1 MTTRNIQCFNSLVR
15 RAKYV
20 WPMFAAILIL
30 PVAYQLLAQNIAE
43 PEPDVTPAIQAMVKT
58 LLTENADPSLRQ
70 VQAQALLQYP
80 NAEQA
85 QRALINIL
93 KSDNNTSAKII
104 ICQAV
109 AAQPNPLL
117 TASKQPELS
126 PDFINPLFKALLSDN
141 AELSAVA
148 AQALSKCRDG
158 VPGKL
163 SRMALDD
170 KKAPAHRLAAISAL
184 ALLPGKEP
192 ILALAELLNDQQP
205 EQIRQRAAQNLA
217 HMLLPY
223 PPKNLDDFIRQF
235 NQQYLPQI
243 KNTDAES
250 FSLWQWERI
259 KQELDQARIA
269 KNIQQ
274 QQSLKWFNK
283 YIGQLTLEFNAKAQ
297 PAERLEFLKKILLNQ
312 PESLLRVWAL
322 ERIRQWSSSEA
333 VQTGPMAKQLVDLAK
348 TFITDPNPQVRRLT
362 AQTLALLVEQAKT
375 TAPTLMEQ
383 LAKEN
388 DPLTQA
394 ALLQALGSF
403 EHTPAAEPALQ
414 LLDADNP
421 TVVSRAA
428 RALGKIAASQA
439 DPPARELVENI
450 AQALTRNY
458 TRFANTAEVRL
469 DFIQA
474 MRKIASM
481 EQYIALASDTF
492 NTILT
497 EALND
502 SSERIRSETVYAL
515 AEIHREKVLS
525 LLLQPKNLLDD
536 PDTAVRLAVI
546 GVIQSYPDKKLLTPL
561 RQRLLLEKNTEV
573 ANHICAAFGK
583 ILTTQSMESIHT
595 WTVNLK
601 NATNN
606 GAPNK
611 QELILCDQV
620 VGILAEKINQA
631 KAAGRK
637 FPPEYEI
644 LILNHQAELALRKNQ
659 PEYAVNRLLALIKLN
674 QADQKQTNLWRQQIL
689 RIALQYPQDQTLLP
703 SAQEHLKVL
712 LTTPAA
718 APLLTEIDQI
728 CQNSLQKDDDTL
740 HAARII
746 VHLILPLQ
754 NLLPDDA
761 KSAWEKHRMQAALLL
776 IDSQETLLAAGE
788 NAKENPKT
796 IDLLV
801 QLYPKLNNYPF
812 TESLENRRA
821 ALAKFRTM
829 IQPPPEETTDA
840 LETYPPNDPNAAKPI
855 SNNTSLLRSF
865 KVIDDAK

>member
-15 RAKYV
+15 RAKYA
-20 WPMFAAILIL
+20 WPMFAAIMAL
-30 PVAYQLLAQNIAE
+30 PVAYQLLAQNTTDSE
-43 PEPDVTPAIQAMVKT
+43 SDVAPAIQAMVKT

-117 TASKQPELS
+117 TAGKQPELS
-126 PDFINPLFKALLSDN
+126 PDFIDPLFKALLSDN

-163 SRMALDD
+163 SRMALDNRQT
-170 KKAPAHRLAAISAL
+170 PAHRQAAISAL

-205 EQIRQRAAQNLA
+205 AQIRQRAAQTLA
-217 HMLLPY
+217 DMLLPF

-250 FSLWQWERI
+250 FSLWQWERL

-274 QQSLKWFNK
+274 QQSLIWFNK
-283 YIGQLTLEFNAKAQ
+283 YVGQLTLDFNAKTQ
-297 PAERLEFLKKILLNQ
+297 PAERLEFLKKFLVNQ
-312 PESLLRVWAL
+312 SESLLRVWAL

-333 VQTGPMAKQLVDLAK
+333 VQTGPMAKQLVDLVK

-362 AQTLALLVEQAKT
+362 AKTLALLVEQAKI
-375 TAPTLMEQ
+375 TAPTLMKQ

-403 EHTPAAEPALQ
+403 EHTPAAEPALT
-414 LLDADNP
+414 LLNSDNP
-421 TVVSRAA
+421 TVVSQAA
-428 RALGKIAASQA
+428 RALGKISATQT
-439 DPPARELVENI
+439 DPPKKELVEKI
-450 AQALTRNY
+450 ALALARSY
-458 TRFANTAEVRL
+458 KSFANAAEVRL
-469 DFIQA
+469 DIIMA
-474 MRKIASM
+474 MRRIAAQ
-481 EQYIALASDTF
+481 EKHLDLANDTF
-492 NTILT
+492 NAILT

-502 SSERIRSETVYAL
+502 SSERIRSEAVYAL
-515 AEIHREKVLS
+515 AQIHSEKVLT

-546 GVIQSYPDKKLLTPL
+546 GVIQSYPDKNLLSPL
-561 RQRLLLEKNTEV
+561 RQRLLLEENTEV
-573 ANHICAAFGK
+573 AHHICSAFGK
-583 ILTTQSMESIHT
+583 ILTTQPMQFIHT
-595 WTVNLK
+595 WALNLIK
-601 NATNN
+601 ANNN
-606 GAPNK
+606 GSPNK

-620 VGILAEKINQA
+620 VGILAEKTNQA
-631 KAAGRK
+631 KADNREY
-637 FPPEYEI
+637 PLEYEI
-644 LILNHQAELALRKNQ
+644 LILNHQAEVALRKNQ
-659 PEYAVNRLLALIKLN
+659 PAQAVNRLLALIKLN
-674 QADQKQTNLWRQQIL
+674 QANQQQTNLWQQQIV
-689 RIALQYPQDQTLLP
+689 RIALQYPQDETLLP
-703 SAQEHLKVL
+703 SAQQPLKVL

-718 APLLTEIDQI
+718 AALLTEIDQT
-728 CQNSLQKDDDTL
+728 CQNSLKNADSAPHT
-740 HAARII
+740 ARII

-754 NLLPDDA
+754 DQLPDGS
-761 KSAWEKHRMQAALLL
+761 KSAWEKHRIQVALVL
-776 IDSQETLLAAGE
+776 IDSQQKLLAGGE
-788 NAKENPKT
+788 NAKENPKI
-796 IDLLV
+796 IDLLG
-801 QLYPKLNNYPF
+801 QLEPKLKDYPL
-812 TESLENRRA
+812 TESLEKRQA
-821 ALAKFRTM
+821 ALAKFRSIM
-829 IQPPPEETTDA
+829 QPLANETTDA
-840 LETYPPNDPNAAKPI
+840 PDTSTANEPNATPPVALK
-855 SNNTSLLRSF
+855 F
-865 KVIDDAK
+865 